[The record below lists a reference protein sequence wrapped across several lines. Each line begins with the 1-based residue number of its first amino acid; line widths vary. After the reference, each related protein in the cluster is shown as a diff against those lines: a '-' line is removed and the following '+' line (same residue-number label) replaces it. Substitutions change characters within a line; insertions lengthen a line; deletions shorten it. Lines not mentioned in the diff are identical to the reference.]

1 MTSQIKILNANIFQL
16 FILICFLFLFFH
28 ISIDYLYF
36 TNDIVFAPYLDVYS
50 ETRITN
56 LIELRDKWYW
66 VSHLIFPIFF
76 AIECFFI
83 SLIIYLGTY
92 LMGKNFD
99 YLKVFKISVVAQIV
113 FVFPEILKL
122 FWFSYYPVTL
132 DALREFHPLSLFSL
146 FDPELLQEWL
156 YYPFR
161 VLNLFEVGY
170 WLLLAYLLAK
180 HLNQTFDE
188 MLKLVLTYY
197 VRFLFCWIIFVMF
210 ISLGNS

>member
-1 MTSQIKILNANIFQL
+1 METVRL
-16 FILICFLFLFFH
+16 F
-28 ISIDYLYF
+28 S
-36 TNDIVFAPYLDVYS
+36 
-50 ETRITN
+50 
-56 LIELRDKWYW
+56 
-66 VSHLIFPIFF
+66 
-76 AIECFFI
+76 
-83 SLIIYLGTY
+83 
-92 LMGKNFD
+92 
-99 YLKVFKISVVAQIV
+99 
-113 FVFPEILKL
+113 
-122 FWFSYYPVTL
+122 
-132 DALREFHPLSLFSL
+132 PLSLFSL

-156 YYPFR
+156 YYPFK